1 MTTTMKAI
9 RFHEFGGPDVLRY
22 EDVPTP
28 ELRSGEVLVRV
39 HAVGLNPPDWY
50 MRDGY
55 RHKQLPEGLVPP
67 IPLPAIPGSDASGVV
82 EAVAEDVRD
91 FAPGDEVFGMIRF
104 PSFGDSMTYA
114 EYVTAPADQ
123 LAHKPADVDHKT
135 AAAAAM
141 SGLTAWQ
148 FLIELG
154 HAEQNPLQPGTHHP
168 VPLEG
173 KTVMV
178 NGAAGGVGHIG
189 VQLAKW
195 QGARVIAVAS
205 GGHREFLI
213 GLGADEVIDYTTTR
227 PEDVVRDV
235 DLVFDTIGGPETARF
250 LPTIK
255 RGGALFP
262 CFLGFDQYEHADQL
276 GVTVSQTQVRSNGS
290 QLEEL
295 GRLLADGTVRIALDA
310 EFPLQDA
317 AAAHERA
324 EQGHIRGKLV
334 LTVD

>member
-1 MTTTMKAI
+1 MATMKAV
-9 RFHEFGGPDVLRY
+9 RFHRFGGPEVLQY
-22 EDVPTP
+22 EDVAVP
-28 ELRSGEVLVRV
+28 ELRPGEVLVRV

-55 RHKQLPEGLVPP
+55 RHKQLPEGLIPP
-67 IPLPAIPGSDASGVV
+67 IPLPAVPGSDASGVV
-82 EAVAEDVRD
+82 EAVADDVQG
-91 FAPGDEVFGMIRF
+91 FSPGDAVFGMVRF
-104 PSFGDSMTYA
+104 PSFGESMTYA
-114 EYVTAPADQ
+114 EYVSAPAAHW
-123 LAHKPADVDHKT
+123 AHKPVGVDHRT

-154 HAEQNPLQPGTHHP
+154 HTEQNPLQPGTHHP

-173 KTVMV
+173 TTVMV

-189 VQLAKW
+189 LQLAKW

-205 GGHREFLI
+205 GRHQSFLRD
-213 GLGADEVIDYTTTR
+213 LGADDVIDYTTTR
-227 PEDVVRDV
+227 PEEVVRDV
-235 DLVFDTIGGPETARF
+235 DLVFDTIGGPETKRF

-262 CFLGFDQYEHADQL
+262 CFLGFDDAEEAHRR

-290 QLEEL
+290 QLEQI
-295 GRLLADGTVRIALDA
+295 GRLLEDGTVRIAIDA
-310 EFPLQDA
+310 EFPLQEA
-317 AAAHERA
+317 VVAHERA

-334 LTVD
+334 LTVS